1 MPTPMMLVS
10 LILTLSCALNVHAL
24 YSKSSPVLQVNAKT
38 YDSLIA
44 QSNHTSIV
52 EFYAPWCGH
61 CKNLQPAY
69 EKAAKSLAGLAK
81 VAAVDCD
88 DEANKPFC
96 GQMGVQGFPTLKIVK
111 PGSKP
116 GRPSVEDYMGPRSAK
131 GIVEAVKDKIPNH
144 VKKLQGDALDQWLDD
159 RTAPAKVIVFT
170 DKGTTSPLVKSLAV
184 DFLGTIA
191 FAQVRD
197 KATAEKYEVSKFP
210 SVQLILSH
218 GVTPISYDG
227 EINLA
232 SLVAFL
238 SQVAAP
244 NPDPAPKDAK
254 SRNSSSKKAKQKP
267 SSSASAAFSRASEA
281 HKSSDFEEHLAG
293 SSTIVLDDTPP
304 TESPLPI
311 VESDEKPMIIADA
324 INPIPTLSTPAEVE
338 ASCLSPKSGNC
349 ILVLLPSAGDTPS
362 HPATSALA
370 GFAEITAKY
379 HKRKASVIPMYAVPA
394 NNQAATRIKADLGLG
409 SGEKLEVIATNMKR
423 GWWRQYQSDSYDILD
438 LESFI
443 DAIKLGEGSRS
454 NLPSGFGATT
464 EEKDPNP
471 DAIEPTEPQESTE
484 AIPEPEP
491 EQSPLAETESA
502 EANDESAEPEPAA
515 TPVSEH
521 DEL

>member
-1 MPTPMMLVS
+1 MKLPNS
-10 LILTLSCALNVHAL
+10 LLLALGCVLHVNAL

-88 DEANKPFC
+88 DEANKAFC

-116 GRPSVEDYMGPRSAK
+116 GRPVVEDYTGPRSAK
-131 GIVEAVKDKIPNH
+131 GIVDAVKDKIPNH
-144 VKKLQGDALDQWLDD
+144 VKKLQGDALNAWLVD
-159 RTAPAKVIVFT
+159 TATPAKAIVFT
-170 DKGTTSPLVKSLAV
+170 DKGTTSPLVKSLAI

-197 KATAEKYEVSKFP
+197 KATAEMHDVSKFP
-210 SVQLILSH
+210 TIHLIQSA
-218 GVTPISYDG
+218 GATPIPYEGD
-227 EINLA
+227 INRE
-232 SLVAFL
+232 SLVSFF
-238 SQVAAP
+238 SQVAPP
-244 NPDPAPKDAK
+244 NPDPSPRAK
-254 SRNSSSKKAKQKP
+254 SPKSSSKKPKP
-267 SSSASAAFSRASEA
+267 SPSASAAFSRASEA

-311 VESDEKPMIIADA
+311 VEMDEKPMVIPHAVA
-324 INPIPTLSTPAEVE
+324 PIPTLSTAAEVE
-338 ASCLSPKSGNC
+338 AACLSPKNGNC
-349 ILVLLPSAGDTPS
+349 ILVLLPRADDTPS
-362 HPATSALA
+362 QATTSALA
-370 GFAEITAKY
+370 GFAEITDKY
-379 HKRKASVIPMYAVPA
+379 NKRKASVIPMFAVPA
-394 NNQAATRIKADLGLG
+394 ENQAATQIRNDLGL
-409 SGEKLEVIATNMKR
+409 SSDEKMEIIATNMKR
-423 GWWRQYQSDSYDILD
+423 GWWRHYQTESYDTLD

-454 NLPSGFGATT
+454 TLPVEFGAATA
-464 EEKDPNP
+464 EASEP
-471 DAIEPTEPQESTE
+471 DVVESTE
-484 AIPEPEP
+484 TVDSSEDVAEPEPEP
-491 EQSPLAETESA
+491 EPEDTPAAETTEEVSGL
-502 EANDESAEPEPAA
+502 SEPEPAE
-515 TPVSEH
+515 TPTAEH